1 MHVYSDEE
9 SAINHVNS
17 FRNELAENL
26 KKYQY
31 NLEDFKSSRKKI
43 NIQKI
48 YCPISRYFRSKE
60 DTDRNMNERKEQILK
75 KGKNLN
81 VNLKREWMSCLTRI
95 RKTCRQ
101 LQ

>member
-1 MHVYSDEE
+1 MGTITVIVVVMGHKVWCTIYSDEE

-43 NIQKI
+43 KLQKFIAPSQDISEVKRIQTEI
-48 YCPISRYFRSKE
+48 
-60 DTDRNMNERKEQILK
+60 
-75 KGKNLN
+75 
-81 VNLKREWMSCLTRI
+81 
-95 RKTCRQ
+95 
-101 LQ
+101 